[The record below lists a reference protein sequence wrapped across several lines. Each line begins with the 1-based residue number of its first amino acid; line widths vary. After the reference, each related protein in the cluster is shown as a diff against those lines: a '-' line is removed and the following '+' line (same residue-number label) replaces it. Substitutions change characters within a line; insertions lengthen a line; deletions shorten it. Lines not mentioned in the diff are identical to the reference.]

1 MSNKTVNK
9 SKDIINKILDLED
22 GDKIHVHY
30 EVNETIKS
38 INIKVISIGVR
49 NYPVVKCT
57 DMPSLE
63 KSESDDNIYYLEP
76 RRDRSGYNLVDMISN
91 ISKSQVTKIEFQ

>member
-1 MSNKTVNK
+1 MNKSVNK
-9 SKDIINKILDLED
+9 NKDTINKILDLED
-22 GDKIHVHY
+22 GDKIRVYY

-57 DMPSLE
+57 DITSLE
-63 KSESDDNIYYLEP
+63 NAESDDNIYYLEP
-76 RRDRSGYNLVDMISN
+76 KRDRSGYNLVDMISN
-91 ISKSQVTKIEFQ
+91 ISKSQVTKIELR